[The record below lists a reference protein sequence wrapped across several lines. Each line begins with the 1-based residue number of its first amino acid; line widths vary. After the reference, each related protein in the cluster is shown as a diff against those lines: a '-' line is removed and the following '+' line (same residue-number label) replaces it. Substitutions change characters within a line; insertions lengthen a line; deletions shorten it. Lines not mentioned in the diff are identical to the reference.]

1 MENKDKKIFWERLQ
15 TFVKEVKVNDPCS
28 EDEQEMI
35 LHVCEIQLSMLKQM
49 KKVDFMDCCNESN
62 LTDLGNYLLS
72 TERAENVSD
81 INKHN
86 VTHADVENWK
96 HKKAN
101 H

>member
-1 MENKDKKIFWERLQ
+1 MENKDKKRFWERVQ
-15 TFVKEVKVNDPCS
+15 TFVKDVQVNDPCS

-35 LHVCEIQLSMLKQM
+35 LHVCKVQISMFKQM
-49 KKVDFMDCCNESN
+49 NKVDFFECEKEI
-62 LTDLGNYLLS
+62 TDLGNYLLS
-72 TERAENVSD
+72 TERAEKISE

>member
-1 MENKDKKIFWERLQ
+1 MDK
-15 TFVKEVKVNDPCS
+15 
-28 EDEQEMI
+28 
-35 LHVCEIQLSMLKQM
+35 
-49 KKVDFMDCCNESN
+49 
-62 LTDLGNYLLS
+62 LTSFGNYLLS
-72 TERAENVSD
+72 KEREERISE